1 MIMLPRQDYGP
12 NIPDRAYRMP
22 MESNQEFRQ
31 AKKEFR
37 KAVSLSKDKN
47 KFCTDPTY
55 VTLGRAFSYISK
67 KYLKNADSFEGA
79 FNIRTG
85 TGVPELKESSTP
97 AQKFWRKR
105 VSVGGVTIEPWHG
118 RECQSK
124 SHGNHVTCAAK
135 PIHVVMDRVPNPE
148 GRLLVDEIL
157 PVGGRKRKREAEV
170 ESPRKKKVVNAW
182 IAYRSYHQ
190 SLFKAMHHQSEI
202 SGKIKTMYETVSNE
216 DKAKWCDVAREYTKG
231 RDSFPGASRAWLS
244 GMMATIVSNAG
255 LAQQQTDIKTEI
267 PAPPLVELPSKLSL
281 ASVHTPQNVAESRK
295 RARENGEPEFGR
307 IPKKARLI
315 IEEKRKRL
323 REAEPEPV
331 QEERSVKKVRVLKG
345 DTSSEDLGFD
355 IARYSEHFGIRP
367 EPEDSESSRDTT
379 PDSFADTNTED
390 AAETTLDTSLEDVL
404 VSVPD
409 IIPKDTPEFIPND
422 VSETI
427 LEAADF
433 ILESTLDITLEAV
446 PDIVLEATNT
456 ALEPPTDFILES
468 ITDDILEITPDDIR
482 EVTPD
487 DILENTSDIILKSTS
502 DIILKS
508 TSDMILEITP
518 EIIIEKAPDV
528 IVRDTPDLILETI
541 SDTVLESS
549 PEIIVEIT
557 PDVIVGDNPDA
568 ISKTPSDNS
577 PDTSLDVESDT
588 ESDISDRDT
597 FGTPQ
602 ATPDISPDTSLEIS
616 SNNEFLTIMNILN
629 RPKAAPDDS
638 VGDSPGDP
646 PGNSPEN
653 SPENHL
659 DISSNN
665 EANITPAISDVVI
678 DLFTLPK
685 DISEN
690 FIDDSLDV
698 VSDGDAISIDDLFAT
713 PDVEEE
719 EELAPV
725 TPISYSNDPDDP
737 DSDSRV
743 FSSFEK
749 SFETETSFG
758 SDTSFQN
765 PNFVDRKKIPSES
778 EDDHEPQESP
788 DFFEISDNPNEIP
801 YFMRPGYGAIG
812 GPLPTPLPPELGSTS
827 TQPALASSSN
837 AIEDIR
843 NCFSSIE
850 DLMLR
855 YQQPSTISHG
865 EHTFE
870 EDSEIYDSSETYESS
885 EADNYKEKQD

>member
-1 MIMLPRQDYGP
+1 
-12 NIPDRAYRMP
+12 
-22 MESNQEFRQ
+22 
-31 AKKEFR
+31 
-37 KAVSLSKDKN
+37 
-47 KFCTDPTY
+47 
-55 VTLGRAFSYISK
+55 
-67 KYLKNADSFEGA
+67 
-79 FNIRTG
+79 
-85 TGVPELKESSTP
+85 
-97 AQKFWRKR
+97 
-105 VSVGGVTIEPWHG
+105 
-118 RECQSK
+118 
-124 SHGNHVTCAAK
+124 
-135 PIHVVMDRVPNPE
+135 
-148 GRLLVDEIL
+148 
-157 PVGGRKRKREAEV
+157 
-170 ESPRKKKVVNAW
+170 
-182 IAYRSYHQ
+182 
-190 SLFKAMHHQSEI
+190 MHHQSEI
-202 SGKIKTMYETVSNE
+202 SGKIKTMYEAVSNE

-255 LAQQQTDIKTEI
+255 LAQQQTYIKTEI

-281 ASVHTPQNVAESRK
+281 ASVHTPRNVAESRK
-295 RARENGEPEFGR
+295 RARENAEPEFGR

-355 IARYSEHFGIRP
+355 IARYSEHFGVRP

-379 PDSFADTNTED
+379 PDSFADTTTED
-390 AAETTLDTSLEDVL
+390 TAETTLDTSLEDVL
-404 VSVPD
+404 VSAPD
-409 IIPKDTPEFIPND
+409 IIPKSSPEFIPND
-422 VSETI
+422 ISETI

-433 ILESTLDITLEAV
+433 ILENALDTSLEAV

-456 ALEPPTDFILES
+456 ALEPPTDDILES

-482 EVTPD
+482 EATPD
-487 DILENTSDIILKSTS
+487 DILESNSDIILKSTS
-502 DIILKS
+502 EIILKS

-518 EIIIEKAPDV
+518 EIIIRKTPDV

-549 PEIIVEIT
+549 PEIIVEIA

-568 ISKTPSDNS
+568 VSKTPSDNS
-577 PDTSLDVESDT
+577 PDTSLDVESDA
-588 ESDISDRDT
+588 ESDISDRDM

-602 ATPDISPDTSLEIS
+602 ATPDISPDTSLEINS
-616 SNNEFLTIMNILN
+616 DNEFLTIMNLLN
-629 RPKAAPDDS
+629 RPKTAPDDS
-638 VGDSPGDP
+638 AGDSPEDY
-646 PGNSPEN
+646 
-653 SPENHL
+653 L
-659 DISSNN
+659 DINSNN
-665 EANITPAISDVVI
+665 EANITPTISDVVI

-685 DISEN
+685 DILEN
-690 FIDDSLDV
+690 SSNDSSDV
-698 VSDGDAISIDDLFAT
+698 VSDGDVISIDDLFAT

-719 EELAPV
+719 EELASV
-725 TPISYSNDPDDP
+725 TPISYSSDPDDS

-765 PNFVDRKKIPSES
+765 SNFLDGKNTPSKF
-778 EDDHEPQESP
+778 EDDHEPEETP
-788 DFFEISDNPNEIP
+788 DFFEISDDPNEIP
-801 YFMRPGYGAIG
+801 HFMRPGYGAIG
-812 GPLPTPLPPELGSTS
+812 GPLPTPLPPELWSTG
-827 TQPALASSSN
+827 TQPALASGSSN

-855 YQQPSTISHG
+855 YQQPSALPYDG
-865 EHTFE
+865 HTFE

>member
-1 MIMLPRQDYGP
+1 MLPRQDYGP

-22 MESNQEFRQ
+22 MESNQEFRK
-31 AKKEFR
+31 AKKKFR

-55 VTLGRAFSYISK
+55 VTPGRVSSYISK
-67 KYLKNADSFEGA
+67 KHLKNVDSFEGV

-85 TGVPELKESSTP
+85 TGVPELKEISTP

-105 VSVGGVTIEPWHG
+105 VSVEGVTIEPWRG

-124 SHGNHVTCAAK
+124 GHDNPVTCAAK

-148 GRLLVDEIL
+148 GRLLADEIL
-157 PVGGRKRKREAEV
+157 PVGGRKRKREAEA

-267 PAPPLVELPSKLSL
+267 PAPPLVELPSKLSF

-295 RARENGEPEFGR
+295 RARENEEPEFGR

-331 QEERSVKKVRVLKG
+331 QEERSVKKARVLKG

-379 PDSFADTNTED
+379 PDSFDDTTTED
-390 AAETTLDTSLEDVL
+390 AAETTLDTSLEDAL
-404 VSVPD
+404 VSAPG
-409 IIPKDTPEFIPND
+409 IIPKGNPESIPND
-422 VSETI
+422 ISETV
-427 LEAADF
+427 LEAVDF
-433 ILESTLDITLEAV
+433 ILESTLDIALEAV

-456 ALEPPTDFILES
+456 ALEPTIDVILEA
-468 ITDDILEITPDDIR
+468 ITDDILEITSN
-482 EVTPD
+482 VS
-487 DILENTSDIILKSTS
+487 LESTS

-518 EIIIEKAPDV
+518 EIVVEKTPDV
-528 IVRDTPDLILETI
+528 IVSDTQDLILETI
-541 SDTVLESS
+541 SDAVLESS
-549 PEIIVEIT
+549 PEMIVEIT
-557 PDVIVGDNPDA
+557 PDVIIGDNPDA
-568 ISKTPSDNS
+568 VSKTPSENS
-577 PDTSLDVESDT
+577 PDTSLDVESDA
-588 ESDISDRDT
+588 ESDISDRDM

-616 SNNEFLTIMNILN
+616 SDNEFLTIMNLLN
-629 RPKAAPDDS
+629 YPKAAPDDS
-638 VGDSPGDP
+638 PGDP
-646 PGNSPEN
+646 PENPPETY
-653 SPENHL
+653 L

-665 EANITPAISDVVI
+665 EANITPAISDVII
-678 DLFTLPK
+678 DLFALPK
-685 DISEN
+685 DILEN
-690 FIDDSLDV
+690 SSDDSPDV
-698 VSDGDAISIDDLFAT
+698 VSDGDGISIDDLFAT

-725 TPISYSNDPDDP
+725 TPISYSSDPDDS

-765 PNFVDRKKIPSES
+765 SNFRDGKNILSEF
-778 EDDHEPQESP
+778 EDDHEPQETP
-788 DFFEISDNPNEIP
+788 DFKGTSDDPNEVP
-801 YFMRPGYGAIG
+801 HLVRPGYGTIG
-812 GPLPTPLPPELGSTS
+812 GPLPTSLPPELGSTS
-827 TQPALASSSN
+827 TQPALASGSSN

-850 DLMLR
+850 DLMSR
-855 YQQPSTISHG
+855 YQQPSTLPYD

-870 EDSEIYDSSETYESS
+870 EDFEIYDSSETYESS
-885 EADNYKEKQD
+885 EADYYKEKQD